1 MPAQFPLML
10 VDAYNVIGAWQE
22 LSHLRDTESLDSA
35 RNALT
40 EKMINYSL
48 VQGYEATLV
57 FDAYN
62 QPSSGVTESVSPFL
76 KLHYT
81 EQGQTADA
89 YIEKRCREY
98 ARDSSRYRRRLVVV
112 TSDRVQGLLAGGFG
126 AELRSAR
133 TLVQDIQAVLCQ
145 LKRKTQLKPV
155 RQSTRTLDRCSKI
168 KPSDRQRLQMM
179 RLGLDT

>member
-1 MPAQFPLML
+1 MGSQLPVML
-10 VDAYNVIGAWQE
+10 VDGYNVIGAWKE
-22 LSHLRDTESLDSA
+22 LSVIRDTDSLDRA

-40 EKMINYSL
+40 EKMINYSA
-48 VQGYEATLV
+48 VERYDATLV

-62 QPSSGVTESVSPFL
+62 QGNLAVTETVSPFL

-98 ARDSSRYRRRLVVV
+98 ARDPLRHRRRLVVV

-126 AELRSAR
+126 AELRSASAF
-133 TLVQDIQAVLCQ
+133 VSDVQAVLAK
-145 LKRKTQLKPV
+145 LKGQTQSE
-155 RQSTRTLDRCSKI
+155 RGGRIGGTLDRCSKI
-168 KPSDRQRLQMM
+168 KPSDRQRLQRM

>member
-1 MPAQFPLML
+1 MPAQLPLML

-22 LSHLRDTESLDSA
+22 LSFIRDHESLDSA
-35 RNALT
+35 RHALT
-40 EKMINYSL
+40 EKMLNYSA
-48 VQGYEATLV
+48 VQEYDATLV

-62 QPSSGVTESVSPFL
+62 QGKLAVTETVSPFL

-98 ARDSSRYRRRLVVV
+98 ARDRQRRRLVVV
-112 TSDRVQGLLAGGFG
+112 TSDRVQGLVAGGFG
-126 AELRSAR
+126 AELRSASAFVADVR
-133 TLVQDIQAVLCQ
+133 AVLSRLQ
-145 LKRKTQLKPV
+145 REMQSKPAG
-155 RQSTRTLDRCSKI
+155 RTMGTLDRCSKI

-179 RLGLDT
+179 RFGLNT

>member
-1 MPAQFPLML
+1 ML

-22 LSHLRDTESLDSA
+22 LSFLKKTNGLESA
-35 RNALT
+35 RTALT
-40 EKMINYSL
+40 EKMLNYTA
-48 VQGYEATLV
+48 VQEYEATLV

-62 QPSSGVTESVSPFL
+62 QAGFGVTETVSPLL

-98 ARDSSRYRRRLVVV
+98 ACDPLRQRRRLVVV
-112 TSDRVQGLLAGGFG
+112 TSDKSQGLVAGGFG
-126 AELRSAR
+126 AELRSAVA
-133 TLVQDIQAVLCQ
+133 LVADVQAVLSK
-145 LKRKTQLKPV
+145 LKSKTRTKFG
-155 RQSTRTLDRCSKI
+155 QSMGTLDRCSKM
-168 KPSDRQRLQMM
+168 KPRDRQLLQKM